1 MTTTVKAD
9 AAILGYAVDVYQAS
23 FQKLKEVTSIL
34 FSITFE
40 PIPKSMIAQ
49 SLAQGGNSLG
59 LTPEDGPLVV
69 VLLYT
74 SWDKASDDGRVYDIN
89 KEALKHI
96 EEEALKKGLSNQY
109 RYMNYTFT
117 HQDPIDS
124 YGEKSKERLRSA
136 SERYDPD
143 GFFQSVGAGPFKISK

>member
-9 AAILGYAVDVYQAS
+9 AAILEYAVDIYRAS
-23 FQKLKEVTSIL
+23 FQRLKEVSNIL

-40 PIPKSMIAQ
+40 PIPKRMIEQ
-49 SLAQGGNSLG
+49 STARGGNSLG

-69 VLLYT
+69 ILLYT
-74 SWDKASDDGRVYDIN
+74 SWDNASDDQGVYDVN
-89 KEALKHI
+89 KGALVLI
-96 EEEALKKGLSNQY
+96 EEEALKKGSSSRY

-124 YGEKSKERLRSA
+124 YGEKSKESLRLA
-136 SERYDPD
+136 SEKYDPD
-143 GFFQSVGAGPFKISK
+143 GFFQTAGAGPFKIWR